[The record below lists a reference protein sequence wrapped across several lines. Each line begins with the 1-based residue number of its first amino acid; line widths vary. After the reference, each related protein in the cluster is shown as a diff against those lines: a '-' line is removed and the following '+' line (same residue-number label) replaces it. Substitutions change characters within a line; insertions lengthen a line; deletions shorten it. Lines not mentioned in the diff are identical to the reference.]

1 MNDQEK
7 FFFLVCYALRGFAK
21 PSDVYRI
28 FHNALPVKRALYYL
42 NKWERKGFY
51 GDGVSEWGQA
61 DFIRLN
67 FRMNTKHFLR
77 KSTRF
82 Q

>member
-28 FHNALPVKRALYYL
+28 FHNAMPIKRALYYL

-51 GDGVSEWGQA
+51 GDGVSEWSG
-61 DFIRLN
+61 
-67 FRMNTKHFLR
+67 
-77 KSTRF
+77 RF
-82 Q
+82 YPSKLPN

>member
-28 FHNALPVKRALYYL
+28 FHNALPVKRAATYTDEFNNPKEITLE
-42 NKWERKGFY
+42 KK
-51 GDGVSEWGQA
+51 
-61 DFIRLN
+61 
-67 FRMNTKHFLR
+67 
-77 KSTRF
+77 
-82 Q
+82 